1 MKNTTLNFYSWS
13 FILLSMLCCLSD
25 SNAEDD
31 VINLNVTGSIVANP
45 CNITWPLSIA
55 DLGIWSSTALNK
67 TGPNANTQLRPQKVT
82 FSSCPSG
89 TSEAVITFTGA
100 PNRELPATIFANTN
114 PNPNDSAWD
123 IGLQLFYFKNNDLSS
138 AALAI
143 GNNTSVTVPLAAG
156 STDFT
161 FFARMITLTGNS
173 TPGKLISVITLNVT
187 WQ

>member
-25 SNAEDD
+25 SKAEDD

-55 DLGIWSSTALNK
+55 DLGMWSSTALNK
-67 TGPNANTQLRPQKVT
+67 TGPYANTQLRPQKVT

-89 TSEAVITFTGA
+89 TSEAVITFTGT
-100 PNRELPATIFANTN
+100 PNDVLPDTIFANTY
-114 PNPNDSAWD
+114 PDGAKD
-123 IGLQLFYFKNNDLSS
+123 IGLQLFYWKNNDLSS
-138 AALAI
+138 ASLAI
-143 GNNTSVTVPLAAG
+143 GNNTAVTVPLDAG

-161 FFARMITLTGNS
+161 FFARMITLAGNS
-173 TPGKLISVITLNVT
+173 TPGKFSSVITMNVT

>member
-1 MKNTTLNFYSWS
+1 MKNATLTIYSWV
-13 FILLSMLCCLSD
+13 FIVLSMFCFLSV
-25 SNAEDD
+25 SKADD
-31 VINLNVTGSIVANP
+31 IINLNVTGNIIASP
-45 CNITWPLSIA
+45 CNVTWPLSIV
-55 DLGIWSSTALNK
+55 DLGMWSSTALNK
-67 TGPNANTQLRPQKVT
+67 TGPYANTQLRPQKVT
-82 FSSCPSG
+82 FSSCPAG

-100 PNRELPATIFANTN
+100 PNRVLPATIFANTN

-138 AALAI
+138 ATLAI
-143 GNNTSVTVPLAAG
+143 GNNTSVTVPLAAE

-173 TPGKLISVITLNVT
+173 TPGKFISVITMNVT